1 MRLGTPCI
9 KFSQRGQGVNDI
21 FSLFH
26 EILSLSLTWIQ
37 RGQGVKSF
45 FTFNTNTITSS
56 VAIQL
61 SDMKLVNISM
71 VGDLTN
77 ALKENADFQRHD
89 TFKEESVG
97 QLPLISIT
105 KPEEWHVVV
114 LILVV
119 YLVFD
124 LTWLF
129 CMISEKKPTEQT
141 MEDQENCKESKKWE
155 RSKVISIHQVG
166 TQNN

>member
-1 MRLGTPCI
+1 
-9 KFSQRGQGVNDI
+9 
-21 FSLFH
+21 
-26 EILSLSLTWIQ
+26 
-37 RGQGVKSF
+37 
-45 FTFNTNTITSS
+45 
-56 VAIQL
+56 
-61 SDMKLVNISM
+61 MKLVNISM

-105 KPEEWHVVV
+105 KPEDWQVVV

-129 CMISEKKPTEQT
+129 CVISDKKPTEQK
-141 MEDQENCKESKKWE
+141 MEDQENCKESKK
-155 RSKVISIHQVG
+155 
-166 TQNN
+166 

>member
-1 MRLGTPCI
+1 
-9 KFSQRGQGVNDI
+9 
-21 FSLFH
+21 
-26 EILSLSLTWIQ
+26 
-37 RGQGVKSF
+37 
-45 FTFNTNTITSS
+45 
-56 VAIQL
+56 
-61 SDMKLVNISM
+61 MKLVNISM
-71 VGDLTN
+71 VGNLTN

-105 KPEEWHVVV
+105 KPEEWQVVV

-129 CMISEKKPTEQT
+129 CVISDKKPTEQKWKT
-141 MEDQENCKESKKWE
+141 KKTARKARNEKGQKLSVSTRLGPRTIKEYDT
-155 RSKVISIHQVG
+155 RGGQQG
-166 TQNN
+166 ACFLY